1 VDYASFLKGLERGEA
16 PPVVLLHGTESFLID
31 DAVRQVTRVL
41 FGEAT
46 DLDLL
51 RETFDVKEAGA
62 ESVVQAAL
70 MLPWGSGRRLVVARG
85 VEDLGAKQGEPLAV
99 YVRAPNPSTALL
111 LVANQSLNA
120 AHWLMQAVPPG
131 SSVGVA
137 PLAGRQLI
145 GWLRARA
152 RTDGLEIDEA
162 AAELLAELSGN
173 DLTRLRGDVEKAA
186 LAGGPDNRRVGVAEV
201 RAVVGEHR
209 LRHIFELTRALVARD
224 SATAL
229 RLLELL
235 LNAGEDPLGVLGML
249 GREVRAIW
257 QAAEGLR
264 AGRRED
270 EIARGLRRPPDA
282 AAAVIERARAM
293 APDGPAR
300 LLTRCWEVERR
311 LKLGGSAR
319 PEVSLLITDL
329 CAG

>member
-1 VDYASFLKGLERGEA
+1 MDYASFLKGLERGEA
-16 PPVVLLHGTESFLID
+16 PPVALLHGTESFLID
-31 DAVRQVTRVL
+31 DAVARVTRVL

-46 DLDLL
+46 DLVFQ
-51 RETFDVKEAGA
+51 RETIDVKEAGA
-62 ESVVQAAL
+62 ESVVQAAQ

-85 VEDLGAKQGEPLAV
+85 VEEVGAKQGEALAA
-99 YVRAPNPSTALL
+99 YVRAPNPTTTLL
-111 LVANQSLNA
+111 LLANQSLNA
-120 AHWLMQAVPPG
+120 THWLLQAMPPG
-131 SSVGVA
+131 SSIAVV
-137 PLAGRQLI
+137 PLVGRQLI
-145 GWLRARA
+145 AWLRTRA
-152 RTDGLEIDEA
+152 RTDGFEIDET
-162 AAELLAELSGN
+162 AAELLTELSGN

-209 LRHIFELTRALVARD
+209 LRNIFELTRALAARD

-249 GREVRAIW
+249 AREVRALW

-264 AGRRED
+264 LGRRED

-282 AAAVIERARAM
+282 AAAVIDRARAM
-293 APDGPAR
+293 TPGGPAR
-300 LLTRCWEVERR
+300 LLARCWDVERR

-319 PEVSLLITDL
+319 PEVSLLIADL